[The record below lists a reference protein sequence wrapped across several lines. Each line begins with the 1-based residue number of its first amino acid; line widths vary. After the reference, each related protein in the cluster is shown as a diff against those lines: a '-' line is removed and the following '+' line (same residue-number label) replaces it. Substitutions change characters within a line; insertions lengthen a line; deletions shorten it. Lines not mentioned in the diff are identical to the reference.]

1 MTGNEPLQ
9 TFGQEEIVKAQMP
22 AIGKVSSEIFDEI
35 ILPHLGRKRPE
46 ILVGPQHGVDVGVV
60 DLGGGKVM
68 VTTTD
73 PIFVVPPY
81 GWERS
86 GWFAV
91 HILASD
97 AATSGIRP
105 TYITMDLNLP
115 LSMTRED
122 FEALWAVMH
131 RECDRIGMAIITGHT
146 GRYEGCE
153 YPMIGGATV
162 IGIGPKDRYV
172 TPNMAKAGDSVI
184 ITKGAAIEAAGL
196 FAVTFPHRVA
206 ERYGEEAAREA
217 EEIFWQMSVVEDALT
232 AVEAGVREDGVT
244 SMHDATE
251 CGVWGGLFEVAQAS
265 GVGMTVDK
273 EKIIVQ
279 DAVRNVCDLFG
290 IDPFSSISEGTL
302 ILTCR
307 AHKAQ
312 EVVRRLG
319 DKGIPATMVGEIV
332 DRQRGMRVFEKG
344 ISHELVHPRVD
355 PFWGAF
361 GKAAS
366 QGR

>member
-1 MTGNEPLQ
+1 MKPQL
-9 TFGQEEIVKAQMP
+9 P

-35 ILPHLGRKRPE
+35 ILPQLGRKRPE
-46 ILVGPQHGVDVGVV
+46 ILVGPRHGVDVGVV
-60 DLGGGKVM
+60 DLGNGQVM

-97 AATSGIRP
+97 AATSGIPP

-115 LSMTRED
+115 LSMTREE

-131 RECDRIGMAIITGHT
+131 RECEKIGMAIVSGHT

-162 IGIGPKDRYV
+162 IGVGPRDRYV
-172 TPNMAKAGDSVI
+172 TPDMAKEGDTVI

-196 FAVTFPHRVA
+196 FAVTFPRRVA
-206 ERYGEEAAREA
+206 EAYGESVAREA

-232 AVEAGVREDGVT
+232 AAEAGVRDDGVT

-265 GVGMTVDK
+265 GVGMVIDK

-279 DAVRNVCDLFG
+279 DAVRKVCDLFG
-290 IDPFSSISEGTL
+290 IDPYSSISEGTL
-302 ILTCR
+302 IITCR
-307 AHKAQ
+307 PRKAQ
-312 EVVRRLG
+312 EVIRRLR
-319 DKGIPATMVGEIV
+319 DKGILVNAVGEIV
-332 DRQRGMRVFEKG
+332 DAKQGMRFFEQG
-344 ISHELVHPRVD
+344 RSHELVHPKVD

-366 QGR
+366 QAG